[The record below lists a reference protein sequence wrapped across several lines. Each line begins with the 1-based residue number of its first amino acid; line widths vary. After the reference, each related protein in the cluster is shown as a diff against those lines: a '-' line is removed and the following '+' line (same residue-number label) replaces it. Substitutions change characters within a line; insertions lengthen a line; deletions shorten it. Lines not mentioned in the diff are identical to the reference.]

1 MLCSCSLNSAWS
13 VLVGVAL
20 VSLVR
25 SLAAALGRITGEATH
40 FELGSELHN
49 GGVSLLEQLV
59 GGLGGKS
66 SALRIFST

>member
-1 MLCSCSLNSAWS
+1 MLTQL
-13 VLVGVAL
+13 GL
-20 VSLVR
+20 VSLGW
-25 SLAAALGRITGEATH
+25 SGSGESGPQSGGGIGRITGEATH